1 MEENI
6 REDLD
11 ASAKTVFHLK
21 KIYSF
26 LFIEGFIG
34 VRVDSKW
41 PDKSCTD
48 SEPLFCQTSR
58 ECFGKR
64 KAIENDIMSINL
76 MQPYLTSQV

>member
-6 REDLD
+6 REDID

-34 VRVDSKW
+34 VRVVL
-41 PDKSCTD
+41 TD
-48 SEPLFCQTSR
+48 PTKVLLTAKFCLVR
-58 ECFGKR
+58 
-64 KAIENDIMSINL
+64 
-76 MQPYLTSQV
+76 QVGSVLANERLLRMT